1 MAERAARVQRMRRL
15 LGELNEAADKVSEID
30 AADLSNL
37 KLTLQVE
44 DRVVMLLVGDDQ
56 FGKRVNR
63 FFQHWPEIKRRAPAA
78 HLFDL
83 RLEDRITAVEEGS
96 REGE

>member
-1 MAERAARVQRMRRL
+1 MKETAE
-15 LGELNEAADKVSEID
+15 KVSEID
-30 AADLSNL
+30 AADLTNL
-37 KLTLQVE
+37 KVTLQVE
-44 DRVVMLLVGDDQ
+44 DRVVMLLVGDQQ
-56 FGKRVNR
+56 FGKRVGR
-63 FFQHWPEIKRRAPAA
+63 FMQHWPEIVKRAPGA